1 MSAFHPKLPRR
12 LSTNANLSAADQHR
26 AAGTWLKLARF
37 GMNLPMAVVVPP
49 SRGGNCMSDDEY
61 FAQRAAAEARL
72 AEEASDERAAA
83 VHKALA
89 REYSKRAG
97 DGQVRK
103 RA

>member
-1 MSAFHPKLPRR
+1 
-12 LSTNANLSAADQHR
+12 
-26 AAGTWLKLARF
+26 
-37 GMNLPMAVVVPP
+37 
-49 SRGGNCMSDDEY
+49 MSDDEY